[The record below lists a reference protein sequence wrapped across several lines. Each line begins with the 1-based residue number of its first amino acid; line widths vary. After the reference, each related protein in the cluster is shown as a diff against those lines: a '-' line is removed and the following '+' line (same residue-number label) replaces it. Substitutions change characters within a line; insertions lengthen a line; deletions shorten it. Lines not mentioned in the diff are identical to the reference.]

1 MANHEVVFCIVN
13 SGYAEAVMDSARE
26 AGATGGTVLHASGTA
41 NPQAERFFGL
51 TIEPSKDMVM
61 ILIDSKIKEKVLHNL
76 YRDVGLKT
84 ACQGIAFT
92 LPVSDVVGL
101 APPRSAS
108 VDKEPVAPVENAV
121 TGEEQLLENFEE
133 NKCIGTK
140 INIQAKYHCK

>member
-1 MANHEVVFCIVN
+1 MSKHEVVFCIVN
-13 SGYAEAVMDSARE
+13 AGYSEAVMESARE

-61 ILIDSKIKEKVLHNL
+61 ILVDSKIKDDVLHNL

-84 ACQGIAFT
+84 AGQGIAFT

-101 APPRSAS
+101 TAPP
-108 VDKEPVAPVENAV
+108 APKSM
-121 TGEEQLLENFEE
+121 EEQPATATHNQEQGSDETQQSPNPDA
-133 NKCIGTK
+133 NK
-140 INIQAKYHCK
+140 QDE

>member
-1 MANHEVVFCIVN
+1 MAKYEVVFCIVN

-51 TIEPSKDMVM
+51 SIEPSKDMVM
-61 ILIDSKIKEKVLHNL
+61 IIVDSKIKENVLHNL

-84 ACQGIAFT
+84 AGQGIAFT

-101 APPRSAS
+101 TPPRSE
-108 VDKEPVAPVENAV
+108 KN
-121 TGEEQLLENFEE
+121 GEEQRPVE
-133 NKCIGTK
+133 TAD
-140 INIQAKYHCK
+140 AKSEAAQQEQPQEK

>member
-1 MANHEVVFCIVN
+1 MAKHEVVLCIVN

-61 ILIDSKIKEKVLHNL
+61 ILVDSKIKEQVLHNL

-84 ACQGIAFT
+84 ECQGIAFT

-101 APPRSAS
+101 TPPPAQKAPQ
-108 VDKEPVAPVENAV
+108 EPAPVTEPQPEQV
-121 TGEEQLLENFEE
+121 TVEEQVLENFDESKTE
-133 NKCIGTK
+133 
-140 INIQAKYHCK
+140 Q

>member
-1 MANHEVVFCIVN
+1 MAKYEVVFCIVN

-61 ILIDSKIKEKVLHNL
+61 TIVDSKIKEKVLHNL
-76 YRDVGLKT
+76 YRDVGLNT
-84 ACQGIAFT
+84 AGQGIAFT

-101 APPRSAS
+101 TPPRPEKSS
-108 VDKEPVAPVENAV
+108 
-121 TGEEQLLENFEE
+121 EEQKPVKMVEE
-133 NKCIGTK
+133 KSEEATQQEQPSEK
-140 INIQAKYHCK
+140 SE

>member
-1 MANHEVVFCIVN
+1 MTNHEVVFCIVN

-61 ILIDSKIKEKVLHNL
+61 ILIDSEIKETVLHKL
-76 YRDVGLKT
+76 YHDVGLKT

-92 LPVSDVVGL
+92 LPVNDVVGL
-101 APPRSAS
+101 TPPPQAQQANEQPAEPAAEASAQ
-108 VDKEPVAPVENAV
+108 DITA
-121 TGEEQLLENFEE
+121 EEQTLESFEE
-133 NKCIGTK
+133 NK
-140 INIQAKYHCK
+140 QDE

>member
-1 MANHEVVFCIVN
+1 MAKHEVVFCIVN
-13 SGYAEAVMDSARE
+13 SGYAEAVMASARE

-51 TIEPSKDMVM
+51 TIEPSKDMLM

-84 ACQGIAFT
+84 AGQGIAFT

-101 APPRSAS
+101 TPREEQMPQGEQPAS
-108 VDKEPVAPVENAV
+108 TTEAKTEEISL
-121 TGEEQLLENFEE
+121 EEQLLENFQESKQDE
-133 NKCIGTK
+133 
-140 INIQAKYHCK
+140 